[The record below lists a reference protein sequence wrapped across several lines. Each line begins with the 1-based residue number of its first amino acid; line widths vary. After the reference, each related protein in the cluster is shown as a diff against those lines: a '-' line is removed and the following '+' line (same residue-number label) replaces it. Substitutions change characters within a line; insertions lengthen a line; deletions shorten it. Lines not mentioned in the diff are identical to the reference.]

1 MKRFS
6 RHIVLGIISCWLIV
20 NQADAQAFFTND
32 GQTITITSGAVMTVD
47 GEALNKG
54 ILRNDG
60 TFSVS
65 GDWTNSNSYI
75 ADAGIFILNSNAV
88 QQVDHGG
95 QTFYILQLE
104 GGGRKVFNSDIEIL
118 SSLILLSGV
127 AEVPSDRSFLLREGV
142 SVSGGSDDSYVE
154 GLIYASGTGDLFF
167 PVGRNGN
174 YAPVE
179 LLDVSGTSPVIGM
192 TVSEPNPTSIPG
204 FGLTDLSTERYWRR
218 ELLSGT
224 FTDAQVKLA
233 IKNESFISNVGDVV
247 VAGSNSLGGEY
258 TSLGQSAVT
267 GDANDGSVTSEQ
279 KSDNTFFTLGIEL
292 NEGRLADSLALVD
305 LFQNNPGD
313 WTSSVNWTQADIPL
327 DQWDNITVNGDGRV
341 SSLIIRNG
349 GMAGQLTRE
358 LRTLTE
364 LLTLDLSG
372 NELSGTIPDQLN
384 QLESLQTLNLANNK
398 IERIPD
404 LTGLPSLTT
413 FDVSNNNL
421 LFSSIEPYGT
431 GGILNYSPQN
441 KILNTGDDIRR
452 ESGIDF
458 TVSIPDDSPNSEYQW
473 FFDGEEIDEATSFEY
488 QIVDLN
494 RSNMGRYFCRI
505 QNTVIT
511 DLEIFSEQWTILAEA
526 SINGR
531 ISISETQNLSA
542 GSVKLLKV
550 TESGAYEE
558 AAVAP
563 LSPTGFFQLS
573 DTLADYVL
581 LVDPFDAETYIP
593 TYYERTI
600 QWDGADIIELNND
613 TTGFDI
619 LIQEVPPTPL
629 PGEGNGTISGD
640 VFTDFPED
648 GRIEARRRVRRV
660 GVALRRRRS
669 SNRTLDEDFELFAY
683 TQTDDEGKFSFGNLP
698 VGTYRIFIEF
708 PGIPIDE
715 SSFTEF
721 EIGEDLDEN
730 SIGLEATVFE
740 DGIVI
745 EKVEE
750 TGIPYDYLQE
760 LSIYPNPVN
769 NTFMYVAIQARKN
782 YEINFQLIDLRGQ
795 VVYNEEINSS
805 NLGNG
810 VRKIDV
816 TNLSSGLYV
825 VKITVPSYQNQLY
838 KIGKIVINGR

>member
-6 RHIVLGIISCWLIV
+6 RHILLGIISFWLIIDQI
-20 NQADAQAFFTND
+20 NAQVLFTND

-47 GEALNKG
+47 GEALNNG
-54 ILRNDG
+54 VLRNNG

-65 GDWTNSNSYI
+65 GNWTNNNSYI

-118 SSLILLSGV
+118 SSLVLISGV
-127 AEVPSDRSFLLREGV
+127 AEVPSDRTFLLREGV
-142 SVSGGSDDSYVE
+142 SISGGSNESYIE
-154 GLIYASGTGDLFF
+154 GLLYASGTGDLFF

-192 TVSEPNPTSIPG
+192 TVSEPNPTSIAG
-204 FGLTDLSTERYWRR
+204 FGLSEVSTERYWRR

-233 IKNESFISNVGDVV
+233 IKNESFLTDVNDVV

-258 TSLGQSAVT
+258 TSFGQLAVSGNT
-267 GDANDGSVTSEQ
+267 NDGSVTSEQ
-279 KSDNTFFTLGIEL
+279 KSDNTFFSLGIEL
-292 NEGRLADSLALVD
+292 NEGRLADSLALVA
-305 LFQNNPGD
+305 LLQNNPGD
-313 WTSSVNWTQADIPL
+313 WTSSVNWADNDTPL
-327 DQWDNITVNGDGRV
+327 DQWDSIAVNGNGRV

-349 GMAGQLTRE
+349 GMSGQLTRE
-358 LRTLTE
+358 LRSLTE

-384 QLESLQTLNLANNK
+384 QLENLQTLNLANNK
-398 IERIPD
+398 IEVIPD
-404 LTGLPSLTT
+404 LRSITSLTS
-413 FDVSNNNL
+413 FNIRNNNL

-431 GGILNYSPQN
+431 VGILNYNPQN

-452 ESGIDF
+452 ESGFDF
-458 TVSIPDDSPNSEYQW
+458 TVSVPDDSPNSEYQW
-473 FFDGEEIDEATSFEY
+473 FYEGQEITGANDLEY
-488 QIVDLN
+488 QITDLN

-505 QNTVIT
+505 TNSVIT
-511 DLEIFSEQWTILAEA
+511 DLEIFSEQWSVLAEA
-526 SINGR
+526 SITGR
-531 ISISETQNLSA
+531 ISISETEPLSS

-550 TESGAYEE
+550 TQSGAYEE
-558 AAVAP
+558 AAITP

-619 LIQEVPPTPL
+619 LIQEDPPETTPDD
-629 PGEGNGTISGD
+629 GNGTVFGD

-669 SNRTLDEDFELFAY
+669 GNRTLEDDFELFAY

-721 EIGEDLDEN
+721 DIGEDLDEN

-750 TGIPYDYLQE
+750 TGVPYDYLQE

-769 NTFMYVAIQARKN
+769 NNFMYVGIQARKN
-782 YEINFQLIDLRGQ
+782 YEINLELVDLRGQ
-795 VVYNEEINSS
+795 TVYSEVINSS

-825 VKITVPSYQNQLY
+825 IKITVPSYHDQLY
-838 KIGKIVINGR
+838 KIGKVIINGS